1 MSLCKTIYEMKTF
14 LIAETLVDLQN
25 VVISRPTTKHFYFIL
40 ENPSW
45 NAHDFLKIY
54 IYSNKNHA

>member
-45 NAHDFLKIY
+45 NPHDFLKIY
-54 IYSNKNHA
+54 I